1 VHEEK
6 YDLRRRSER
15 PIEGGLLVSALLS
28 IFVLGIIFVFLLR
41 EAIPAFIE
49 IPFFEFLFGREWFP
63 ASFRDPRF
71 GALPLMAG
79 SFLVVSMA
87 VLIAVPVGLACAI
100 YIAEVADPRLR
111 EVLKPMIEVLAGIPS
126 VVYGFIALVLLSGA
140 IQDAFH
146 TTYRLNALNGAL
158 ILSLMILPTIISI
171 AEDAIIAVPRD
182 YKEASLALG
191 ATRWETIRRVT
202 LPASRSGLTVAVM
215 LGLGRAVG
223 ETMAVLMATGNSP
236 VVTLNPLSSVETM
249 TAVIAIEM
257 GEVVYGSLHYHA
269 LFALGLLLFIVTFG
283 INLVVDRVIQRSGGA
298 RR

>member
-1 VHEEK
+1 
-6 YDLRRRSER
+6 LRRRSER

-28 IFVLGIIFVFLLR
+28 ILVLGIIFVFLLK
-41 EAIPAFIE
+41 EAIPAFLE

-79 SFLVVSMA
+79 SFLVVSTA
-87 VLIAVPVGLACAI
+87 VLIAVPVGLACAV
-100 YIAEVADPRLR
+100 YIADIADPRLR

-171 AEDAIIAVPRD
+171 AEDAIVAVPKD

-269 LFALGLLLFIVTFG
+269 LFAVGLLLFVVTFG
-283 INLVVDRVIQRSGGA
+283 INLVVDRVVQRSGGA

>member
-1 VHEEK
+1 
-6 YDLRRRSER
+6 LRRRSER
-15 PIEGGLLVSALLS
+15 PIEGSLLLSALLS
-28 IFVLGIIFVFLLR
+28 ILVLGIIFVFLLR

-87 VLIAVPVGLACAI
+87 VLIAVPVGLACAV

-111 EVLKPMIEVLAGIPS
+111 EVLKPLIEVLAGIPS

-171 AEDAIIAVPRD
+171 AEDAIVAVPRD

-269 LFALGLLLFIVTFG
+269 LFAVGLLLFVVTFG
-283 INLVVDRVIQRSGGA
+283 INLVVDRVVHKGGGA